1 MRVRLGIGA
10 EDKVVLPQRD
20 AEGLGLADGDEVELH
35 TARGSFTLVSR
46 PGGSRQAY
54 FAGSLA
60 ALSVPEVF
68 HFVFASLKSGV
79 LLLSFGGAQERG
91 SGSPALPGELRRKSI
106 YFRDGQVVFASS
118 SDRADRL
125 GAVLWRQGIVGR
137 EDLERCGRLVASGRP
152 LGQVLVDEEL
162 LTAGQLYSAM
172 TLQVREIV
180 LAAFLEGEGEFTFL
194 EGPHDERNAVRLPER
209 TKDLLLEGVKR
220 LEEVESLAEVQD
232 RDAVARPTGA
242 VGRALDP
249 KEARLLEAVDGT
261 RTARRSIDESQLGL
275 YEGLQTLASL
285 VRRGLVAGLPARL
298 PAAPL
303 EEEEILTVT
312 AEAAPAAA
320 RASGPFE
327 TYRRIF
333 KHIHAELARAQR
345 GAHARLNSWFDKLP
359 ETQRPVF
366 EGVQVGG
373 DGEVDVARV
382 LMNVTQGGVYRGA
395 AARARALEAL
405 ESFLAF
411 CLFEVKNCLP
421 RNEAEKLLREVGRM
435 QVGKA

>member
-10 EDKVVLPQRD
+10 EDRVVLPQRD
-20 AEGLGLADGDEVELH
+20 AEGLGLLDGDEIEVH

-46 PGGSRQAY
+46 PAGPRHAY

-68 HFVFASLKSGV
+68 HFVFTTLKSGV
-79 LLLSFGGAQERG
+79 LLLSFGSASDRRAEA
-91 SGSPALPGELRRKSI
+91 PALPGELRRKSI
-106 YFRDGQVVFASS
+106 YFRDGQITFASS

-125 GAVLWRQGIVGR
+125 GAVLWRQGILGR
-137 EDLERCGRLVASGRP
+137 DELERCGRLVASGRP

-162 LTAGQLYSAM
+162 LTSGQLYSAM

-180 LAAFLEGEGEFTFL
+180 LASFLEGEGEFTFV
-194 EGPHDERNAVRLPER
+194 EGPHDEKNAVRLPER
-209 TKDLLLEGVKR
+209 TKDLLLEGVRR
-220 LEEVESLAEVQD
+220 LEELESLSEVQD

-242 VGRALDP
+242 VGRGLDP
-249 KEARLLEAVDGT
+249 KDARLLEAVDGT
-261 RTARRSIDESQLGL
+261 RTARQAIDESQLGL
-275 YEGLQTLASL
+275 YEGLRALAGL
-285 VRRGLVAGLPARL
+285 VQRGLVARLPARL
-298 PAAPL
+298 PAAPP
-303 EEEEILTVT
+303 EEEEVFTVT
-312 AEAAPAAA
+312 AEAAPSAA

-327 TYRRIF
+327 IYRRIF
-333 KHIHAELARAQR
+333 KHIFAELVKVQR
-345 GAHARLNSWFDKLP
+345 GAQARLNSWFEKLP

-366 EGVQVGG
+366 EGVRL
-373 DGEVDVARV
+373 DPEGEVDVAQV
-382 LMNVTQGGVYRGA
+382 LLNVTQGGAYKGA

-411 CLFEVKNCLP
+411 ALFEVKNCLP
-421 RNEAEKLLREVGRM
+421 KAEAEKLLREVGRM

>member
-1 MRVRLGIGA
+1 VRVRLGIGA

-20 AEGLGLADGDEVELH
+20 AEGLGLVDGDEVELH

-46 PGGSRQAY
+46 PAGSRQAY

-68 HFVFASLKSGV
+68 HFVFTSLKSGV
-79 LLLSFGGAQERG
+79 LLLSFGSAQERG
-91 SGSPALPGELRRKSI
+91 SGSPVLPGELRRKSI

-180 LAAFLEGEGEFTFL
+180 LAAFLEGEGEFTFV
-194 EGPHDERNAVRLPER
+194 EGPHDERNAVRLPES
-209 TKDLLLEGVKR
+209 TKDLLLEGMKR
-220 LEEVESLAEVQD
+220 LDEVESLAEVQD

-285 VRRGLVAGLPARL
+285 VRSGLVARLPARL
-298 PAAPL
+298 PAAPP
-303 EEEEILTVT
+303 EEEEILTVVV
-312 AEAAPAAA
+312 EAAPAAA

-345 GAHARLNSWFDKLP
+345 GAHARLNSWFDRLS

-366 EGVQVGG
+366 EGVRVGS

-382 LMNVTQGGVYRGA
+382 LMNVTQGGVYKGA

-421 RNEAEKLLREVGRM
+421 RGEAEKLLREVGRM